1 MYSFLD
7 KIFFER
13 GKNGDL
19 ASLLGGMSL
28 YENKEDCTMDSA
40 AWEDWKF
47 VVGDNKLDLNN
58 VYHYMIR
65 YIKEFNKTYNS
76 KYLDR
81 LIEYL
86 EVSFDKEEN
95 NRKEAYR
102 VVKKDITVGMI
113 KFMDEDNN

>member
-1 MYSFLD
+1 
-7 KIFFER
+7 
-13 GKNGDL
+13 
-19 ASLLGGMSL
+19 
-28 YENKEDCTMDSA
+28 
-40 AWEDWKF
+40 
-47 VVGDNKLDLNN
+47 
-58 VYHYMIR
+58 MIR

-95 NRKEAYR
+95 NWKEAYR